1 MPISFLN
8 VPESDELNTS
18 RPTGYKFPVGLSTA
32 GGSLSVDYLIVAGGG
47 GSYFGVL
54 GVFGILHSL
63 IQLLGLRKY
72 EKIKEHG
79 FFYSFGF
86 WTSMFGWWFIGIPLF
101 LWLIISLL
109 S

>member
-47 GSYFGVL
+47 GGSYAYG
-54 GVFGILHSL
+54 GG
-63 IQLLGLRKY
+63 GGAGGYRA
-72 EKIKEHG
+72 
-79 FFYSFGF
+79 
-86 WTSMFGWWFIGIPLF
+86 F
-101 LWLIISLL
+101 LAKL
-109 S
+109 